1 MQSMFEYVDF
11 NKIVDELLKIDKN
24 VMYSYSKEWFRNLY
38 SSKNDQELLYSSAKR
53 LLSNEN
59 SSLIDTIIEKNNVGF
74 IGERDRQI

>member
-1 MQSMFEYVDF
+1 MQSMSEYVDF